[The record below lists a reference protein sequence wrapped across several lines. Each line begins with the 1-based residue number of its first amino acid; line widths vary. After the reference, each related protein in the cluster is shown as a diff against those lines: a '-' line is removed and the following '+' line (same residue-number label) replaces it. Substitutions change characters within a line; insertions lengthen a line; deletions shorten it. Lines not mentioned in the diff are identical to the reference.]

1 MTATRGR
8 CESDCGNTIQLEGA
22 KGKTQKDTEEK
33 QLPIFNYAA
42 WRQEY
47 VESVNAKND
56 QCLPAQCVALQLY
69 HPQCSLHCHQNTA
82 APNSKPPK
90 NPNFLL

>member
-1 MTATRGR
+1 
-8 CESDCGNTIQLEGA
+8 LKGA
-22 KGKTQKDTEEK
+22 KGKKDTQEK
-33 QLPIFNYAA
+33 LPIFNYAA

-56 QCLPAQCVALQLY
+56 QCLPAQCVAQQLY
-69 HPQCSLHCHQNTA
+69 HPQCSLHCHQNKA
-82 APNSKPPK
+82 APNSKPQK